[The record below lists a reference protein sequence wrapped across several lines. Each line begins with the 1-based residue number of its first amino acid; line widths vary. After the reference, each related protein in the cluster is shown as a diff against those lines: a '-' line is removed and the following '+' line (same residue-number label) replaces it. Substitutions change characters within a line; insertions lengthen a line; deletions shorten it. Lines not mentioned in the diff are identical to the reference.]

1 MIQQTMHN
9 NPKHLED
16 LYKRPYADILATAK
30 KNLANAGCR
39 EADVDFVLNYGGIY
53 QAYENDLPFEMFKE
67 NPLLAVQFLTTD

>member
-1 MIQQTMHN
+1 MIDEDVK
-9 NPKHLED
+9 KHVEET
-16 LYKRPYADILATAK
+16 YKKPCEEIEKIAR
-30 KNLANAGCR
+30 KNLLSAGCR